1 MQEGMDMKTYRWI
14 ALTALASAVM
24 AQTRVDLRT
33 QGKSVDFSAATATK
47 PAKTGTVF
55 PSTCSVGEMYF
66 KTDAGAGA
74 NLYACTATN
83 IWSLEGGSGTS
94 SLPAMTGNTNRVLSN
109 NGSAADW
116 RLVGGDITGSPDNLS
131 VIGLRGRI
139 VSAAAPTGGQALV
152 WNSSTVQWEPQN
164 QSGSG
169 GSGGVIMASQFG
181 DLAASRVSNNVL
193 SVGANCSA
201 ATPCNVRLGE
211 ATAQFTTSATITATT
226 GDGIIRVFIDGSVSP
241 PILRVRGSG
250 IAPSCVG
257 MNCAVDAGVAFP
269 TDSIPLF
276 TWTASGGSWDALGGV
291 DYRAFLSTLRVVGGP
306 GMSVVSLNGTV
317 TAGVD
322 ATSVPNYLT
331 ALATINFPSIANGLC
346 ATEQTI
352 TLPGAAAGDSVAP
365 GWPGG
370 LESGL
375 IGNMRVSSA
384 NTVSVRLCNLSGSVV
399 DPASA
404 LFRATI
410 VRSF

>member
-1 MQEGMDMKTYRWI
+1 MKTYRWI
-14 ALTALASAVM
+14 ALAALAGAVM
-24 AQTRVDLRT
+24 AQTKVDLRT
-33 QGKSVDFSAATATK
+33 QGKSVDFSAATTTK

-55 PSTCSVGEMYF
+55 PSTCSVGEMFF

-94 SLPAMTGNTNRVLSN
+94 SLPLMTGNTNRVLSN

-116 RLVGGDITGSPDNLS
+116 RLVGGDVTGSPDS
-131 VIGLRGRI
+131 FMVTGLRGRI
-139 VSAAAPTGGQALV
+139 VSAAAPAGGQALV

-164 QSGSG
+164 QSGTG
-169 GSGGVIMASQFG
+169 GTGGVMMASQFG
-181 DLAASRVSNNVL
+181 DLIGTRVSNSTL
-193 SVGANCSA
+193 TVGANCSA
-201 ATPCNVRLGE
+201 TTPCNVRLGE
-211 ATAQFTTSATITATT
+211 ATAQFTTSATITATA

-250 IAPSCVG
+250 ITPTCVG
-257 MNCAVDAGVAFP
+257 MSCAVDAGVAFP

-276 TWTASGGSWDALGGV
+276 TWTASGGSWDPLGGV

-306 GMSVVSLNGTV
+306 GLSIVSLNGTV

-322 ATSVPNYLT
+322 ATSVPTYLT

-346 ATEQTI
+346 AAEQTI
-352 TLPGAAAGDSVAP
+352 TVPGAAAGDSVAA

-370 LESGL
+370 LEAGL
-375 IGNMRVSSA
+375 IGNMRVSAA
-384 NTVSVRLCNLSGSVV
+384 NTVSVRLCNLSGSAV